1 MVLPDLRSAFSC
13 SLLFP
18 QFSSLV
24 RHPHPLE
31 GLLRHRV
38 SKAGCLGWDSGACTS
53 NKFPGDTE
61 AADPGATLW
70 EPWWHSAWRMIPGT
84 SMACIWRR
92 ERHGGLGQYPAFS
105 HHPRCPQ
112 AVSSSTEHLG
122 GLEADGTRLYH
133 THSISNDALS
143 SPRLHTSSNK
153 MPTTCQG
160 RLPHRQL
167 FLMSSNLSP
176 PTYGCQIKYRMPG

>member
-24 RHPHPLE
+24 RHQHPLE

-38 SKAGCLGWDSGACTS
+38 SKAGCLGWDSGAGTS

-61 AADPGATLW
+61 AAGPGARTMVTQCLKDD
-70 EPWWHSAWRMIPGT
+70 PRHQHGLHMGTGKAWRTWAISCLFSPSKMSTSCFKQHRAPWRPGSRWYKTIPHT
-84 SMACIWRR
+84 
-92 ERHGGLGQYPAFS
+92 Q
-105 HHPRCPQ
+105 
-112 AVSSSTEHLG
+112 HL
-122 GLEADGTRLYH
+122 Y
-133 THSISNDALS
+133 ALS
-143 SPRLHTSSNK
+143 SPHLHTSSNK